1 MAANPIRQDRP
12 LAGQAA
18 EPAPRPDRAEI
29 LAASLA
35 GGRLSGPERC
45 AAEHELRAR
54 LGAAAPALRRS
65 IAECL
70 KSSPHAPVGI
80 LMALADDHDSVII
93 PILEHS
99 PVLEQ
104 ADLIRLAATAT
115 TARRAA
121 MARRP
126 AIGTALAEALV
137 ESAAPDVVA
146 TLLAN
151 HTADCSEP
159 LLMACL
165 DRCPASAAV
174 HSALIGR
181 GKLPVAVALRLVALA
196 SDELSELLV
205 ARHPMPA
212 VPETETVELT
222 RNRPGWWSQQING
235 YFS

>member
-1 MAANPIRQDRP
+1 MAANPLRQDRP
-12 LAGQAA
+12 AADQAA
-18 EPAPRPDRAEI
+18 EKAPGPDRAEI

-35 GGRLSGPERC
+35 EDRLSGPERC
-45 AAEHELRAR
+45 AAEHQLRPR
-54 LGAAAPALRRS
+54 LGGAAPALRRS

-70 KSSPHAPVGI
+70 KCSPHAPLGI
-80 LMALADDHDSVII
+80 LMALADDHDSVSIA
-93 PILEHS
+93 ILEHS
-99 PVLEQ
+99 PLLKE
-104 ADLIRLAATAT
+104 ADLLRLAASAT
-115 TARRAA
+115 TAQRAA

-137 ESAAPDVVA
+137 ESAEPEVVA

-174 HSALIGR
+174 HSVLIGR
-181 GKLPVAVALRLVALA
+181 TRLPVAVALRLVTLA

-205 ARHPMPA
+205 ARHPLPA